1 MLSQVS
7 DLADLSGHE
16 LVAVREASRQMV
28 ERVDERFDASRI
40 VVADATFKRFGLTDA
55 ALATVSSRGL
65 LVLTADTH
73 LHRALQ
79 ERDIDSLNFNHVRL
93 LGW

>member
-1 MLSQVS
+1 
-7 DLADLSGHE
+7 
-16 LVAVREASRQMV
+16 
-28 ERVDERFDASRI
+28 
-40 VVADATFKRFGLTDA
+40 LTDA

-65 LVLTADTH
+65 LVLTADAH
-73 LHRALQ
+73 LQRALQ